1 MNFILQISNGDENL
15 LKILKSVISLHPQAK
30 LRVKKE
36 QKRTING
43 FTPEFEREILNELQ
57 ETEESYK
64 KGEIKALSVKDF
76 RKALQNGEI

>member
-1 MNFILQISNGDENL
+1 MNFILQVSNADENL
-15 LKILKSVISLHPQAK
+15 LKALRSVVNLHPQAK

-57 ETEESYK
+57 ETEEAYK